1 MGMSASQVRLLTVT
15 KRIHE
20 VENEAQRIQNQKM
33 LLGLESDEAYEEY
46 LAAMEQKNIEY
57 AFFDPN
63 QGNFDW
69 AQLNV
74 NNLLSAGTGYHL
86 KVKNLEGIQPVTV
99 DVTSESAQKTIT
111 LTGVHAEQIG
121 NTQNYKVLGTFEGQE
136 ITLIASQVGDTISS
150 PISIG
155 GEDFTYNNGTATLE
169 DAPATKYTITLPNGE
184 TTTSTVSNQIGV
196 VPKGTPSFSYGGKV
210 FSGALIDGSNML
222 TAPSTDE
229 FIECSK
235 PEEVYAVLG
244 TSAGAIE
251 DPEQFLR
258 ELVYNAY
265 GIIMSEQL
273 DDDGVTKVFKETHIA
288 TNVGLRERDDD
299 TRIAKAEAEYEAA
312 LRRIDKKEEKYDAD
326 LAKMDQ
332 ERLAL
337 TTQLDTFKTC
347 SKDNIERTF
356 KIFS

>member
-57 AFFDPN
+57 AYFDPN

-69 AQLNV
+69 AQLNTEK
-74 NNLLSAGTGYHL
+74 LFQAGYHL
-86 KVKNLEGIQPVTV
+86 KVRNLANVKPITV
-99 DVTSESAQKTIT
+99 NFTS
-111 LTGVHAEQIG
+111 
-121 NTQNYKVLGTFEGQE
+121 
-136 ITLIASQVGDTISS
+136 VGDGQTPETFTYSA
-150 PISIG
+150 SIG
-155 GEDFTYNNGTATLE
+155 STPLNLNLLSGPDQYPTS
-169 DAPATKYTITLPNGE
+169 IT
-184 TTTSTVSNQIGV
+184 
-196 VPKGTPSFSYGGKV
+196 FSYG
-210 FSGALIDGSNML
+210 SPAATYTMAPAQNGAVVATTQSS
-222 TAPSTDE
+222 AE
-229 FIECSK
+229 WIECTS

-265 GIIMSEQL
+265 AIIMSEQL
-273 DDDGVTKVFKETHIA
+273 ADDGVSYEFKETHIA

-332 ERLAL
+332 ERSAL
-337 TTQLDTFKTC
+337 TTQLETFKTC
-347 SKDNIERTF
+347 IKDNIERTF